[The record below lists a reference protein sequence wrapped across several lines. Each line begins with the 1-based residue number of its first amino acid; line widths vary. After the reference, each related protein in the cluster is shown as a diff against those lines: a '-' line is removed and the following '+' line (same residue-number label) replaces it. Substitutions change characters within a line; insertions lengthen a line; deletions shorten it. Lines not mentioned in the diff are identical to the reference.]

1 MAMNEEELKK
11 LKEEVEVLKRKLA
24 ELSDEELG
32 MVMSDEELDGVSGG
46 DWHCNIL
53 HF

>member
-1 MAMNEEELKK
+1 MAMTAEELQK
-11 LKEEVEVLKRKLA
+11 LKEDVEVLKKKLS
-24 ELSDEELG
+24 ELSDEELK

-46 DWHCNIL
+46 GWHCNIL